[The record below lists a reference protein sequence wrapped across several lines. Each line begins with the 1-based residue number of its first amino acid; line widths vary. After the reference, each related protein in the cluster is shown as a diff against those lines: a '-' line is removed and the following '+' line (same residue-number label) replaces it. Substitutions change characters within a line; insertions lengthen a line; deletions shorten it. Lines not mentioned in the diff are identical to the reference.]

1 MRSEA
6 NASLKT
12 RSLKTCVLKSVREA
26 PSRRCFCKASE
37 DPAVRRARIR
47 AGNVPGSLY
56 SPGKPGEGLF
66 RPTVRVLP
74 LQIFSNVFKFP
85 NALCTCLCND
95 ASAQKTAYLCA
106 RISCVIKSLLQKPEK
121 LPERRAMVLT
131 LPSGKAAAT
140 RRVGGLEPAG
150 CP

>member
-26 PSRRCFCKASE
+26 PSRRCSCKASE

-47 AGNVPGSLY
+47 AGNVPRSLY
-56 SPGKPGEGLF
+56 SPGNPGEGLF

-74 LQIFSNVFKFP
+74 LQIFSNVFKFPNALFP

-121 LPERRAMVLT
+121 LPERQAMVLPV
-131 LPSGKAAAT
+131 PSGKAAAT
-140 RRVGGLEPAG
+140 SRVGGL
-150 CP
+150 